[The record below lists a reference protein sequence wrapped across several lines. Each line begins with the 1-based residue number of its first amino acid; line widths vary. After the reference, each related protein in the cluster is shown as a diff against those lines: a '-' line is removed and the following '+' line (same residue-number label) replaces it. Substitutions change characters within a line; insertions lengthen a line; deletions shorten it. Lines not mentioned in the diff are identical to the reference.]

1 MDIKDAL
8 GFLFQRADATQT
20 FWNLYLGVVTT
31 ILGLLTAA
39 KVDWFRREVCIALT
53 FVFALFAYSNF
64 ASLDA
69 VRQQR
74 ASLVQAAVRA
84 RGFQED
90 IYRPV
95 LDSVGPPGGA
105 ALKVFHFVFDLFVVA
120 AVWLVPFLRRK
131 RLLAATRR

>member
-131 RLLAATRR
+131 RVLAATRR

>member
-31 ILGLLTAA
+31 VLGLLTAA
-39 KVDWFRREVCIALT
+39 KIDWFKREVCIALT
-53 FVFALFAYSNF
+53 FAFALFAYSNF
-64 ASLDA
+64 ASLNA

-74 ASLVQAAVRA
+74 ASLVQVAVHA

-95 LDSVGPPGGA
+95 LDSVRPPGGA
-105 ALKVFHFVFDLFVVA
+105 VLSVFHFVFDLFVVA
-120 AVWLVPFLRRK
+120 AIWLVPFLRRK
-131 RLLAATRR
+131 RLHRATPR

>member
-1 MDIKDAL
+1 
-8 GFLFQRADATQT
+8 
-20 FWNLYLGVVTT
+20 
-31 ILGLLTAA
+31 TAA

-69 VRQQR
+69 VRQHR